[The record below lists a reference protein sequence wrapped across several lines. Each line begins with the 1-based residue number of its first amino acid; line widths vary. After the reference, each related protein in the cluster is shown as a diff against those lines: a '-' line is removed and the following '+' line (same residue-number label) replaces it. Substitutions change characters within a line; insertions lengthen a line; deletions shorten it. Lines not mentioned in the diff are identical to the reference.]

1 MKLNSK
7 ELKRLA
13 DVKSFLEQINRTLPD
28 KISAVTLSH
37 NSKLPFK
44 AFSLREVLIHRV
56 AELSETAV
64 NLFESNKLVPAI
76 IMTRAVFETTAVL
89 YWLYERIKQATTT
102 KELGDIDEFLMK
114 SLFGGRV
121 SEAPVES
128 YNVLKAIDHINKKF
142 QFYKESYG
150 TLSEFAHP
158 NWSGLMGAYSKLDK
172 EEFTLHLGKQVG
184 KVPILIA
191 LPLLAASLKL
201 FIHYYDDM
209 EKYLLQFNKICD
221 EMHGK

>member
-1 MKLNSK
+1 MRLNSK

-13 DVKSFLEQINRTLPD
+13 DVKSFSEQINKSLPD
-28 KISAVTLSH
+28 KIFVASLSH
-37 NSKLPFK
+37 TSKLPFK
-44 AFSLREVLIHRV
+44 ALSLREVLIHRV

-76 IMTRAVFETTAVL
+76 IMTRAVFESTAVL
-89 YWLYERIKQATTT
+89 YWLYERIKQVSIT

-128 YNVLKAIDHINKKF
+128 YNVLTAIDHINKKF
-142 QFYKESYG
+142 AFYKESYDN
-150 TLSEFAHP
+150 LSDYAHP
-158 NWSGLMGAYSKLDK
+158 NWPGLMGAYSKLDK
-172 EEFTLHLGKQVG
+172 KEMTLHLGKQVG
-184 KVPILIA
+184 NVPILVA

-221 EMHGK
+221 EMHGN